1 MNFYFSIK
9 LTLVNCIKIYVVI
22 IHVFIFFR
30 LLRNYTTI
38 VGVRLYI
45 LASIKHW
52 FLQKSNCSE
61 EAPRSG
67 ERNVNIL

>member
-1 MNFYFSIK
+1 MCLY
-9 LTLVNCIKIYVVI
+9 
-22 IHVFIFFR
+22 FFR

-38 VGVRLYI
+38 VGVWLYI
-45 LASIKHW
+45 LASKKYC
-52 FLQKSNCSE
+52 FLQKNNCSE

>member
-1 MNFYFSIK
+1 MC
-9 LTLVNCIKIYVVI
+9 L
-22 IHVFIFFR
+22 FFC

-38 VGVRLYI
+38 VGVWLYI
-45 LASIKHW
+45 LAGIKYC

-67 ERNVNIL
+67 ERDVNKKNIYIGERFC

>member
-1 MNFYFSIK
+1 MKLRFFYK
-9 LTLVNCIKIYVVI
+9 LTYLLNNCKVT
-22 IHVFIFFR
+22 VFISTNTFSDVDIF
-30 LLRNYTTI
+30 LLL
-38 VGVRLYI
+38 VGVWLYI
-45 LASIKHW
+45 LASKKYC